1 MNSTAEQWHAER
13 LKVMRKLI
21 EMNWKQSDIA
31 KLFGISRQRVHQILR
46 GG

>member
-13 LKVMRKLI
+13 LKVMQRLI
-21 EMNWKQSDIA
+21 EKNWSQADIA